1 MKPVLKVSPF
11 ILLIAIL
18 IHISCRKETSCEG
31 CATKNNK
38 PPIAVAGPDQVITLP
53 IDSVLLDGRSS
64 SDPDGNISNY
74 LWTKISGPV
83 SSNIIKPSDSITKVK
98 YLVAGSY
105 FFELKVT
112 DNVGLSAKDTMRII
126 VDSVLTTN
134 HPPIANAGADQ
145 IITLPT
151 NAVNLDGSAS
161 TDPENNITSYAWTK
175 ISGPSSFNI
184 ASVSTVQTQVTNLV
198 QGTYQFELK
207 VTDNGRLSARDTMQV
222 FVNATTNHPPIAN
235 AGNDTTI
242 ILPANII
249 NLDGSRSTDPEN
261 NIVSYIWSK
270 ISGPPSF
277 SMANPN
283 TVQTQVTSLAAGIY
297 KFELKVTDAGGLFS
311 KDTVLVTVNDAGA
324 QCNLTMVLVGI
335 LSMSRDHLAAAAAG
349 TKVLFAG
356 GWSVAYNDVTSR
368 VDIYDT
374 VSQTWSTAELTQARY
389 DISVIAVG
397 NKIFFAGGTDDWFYT
412 SRIDIYDVSS
422 NTWSTAELSKARG
435 RMAVAAIG
443 NKVFFAGGDCF
454 DGVGGGTMI
463 NSVSDVVDIYD
474 ISTSTWTVSHLSE
487 RRGSLEFAGT
497 SLNNKFYVAGG
508 FFHQWG
514 ASPYISNKV
523 DVYDNA
529 SGSWSATTL
538 ANARADIGTAVA
550 DNKIFWV
557 GGHDFSSA
565 SDEVEILDI
574 NLQTRNFYHL
584 SQARG
589 RIQTAIKDNKI
600 IFFTGDYGDKIDIYN
615 IITQTWCWAQTPLQ
629 VNYSGLVVSG
639 NNIYVGGGT
648 IGSSAD
654 TNQVWKLEF

>member
-1 MKPVLKVSPF
+1 MKPALKF
-11 ILLIAIL
+11 LAFALLACAFVY
-18 IHISCRKETSCEG
+18 ISCKKEYSCEG
-31 CATKNNK
+31 CADKNK
-38 PPIAVAGPDQVITLP
+38 PPIANAGGDTIIVLP
-53 IDSVLLDGRSS
+53 VDSVKLDGTLSR
-64 SDPDGNISNY
+64 DPDGTITNF
-74 LWTKISGPV
+74 LWTKIAGPA

-98 YLVAGSY
+98 SLVAGIY
-105 FFELKVT
+105 LFELKVT
-112 DNVGLSAKDTMRII
+112 DNGGLSAKDTMRII
-126 VDSVLTTN
+126 VDPVLTTN
-134 HPPIANAGADQ
+134 HPPIANAGANQ

-151 NAVNLDGSAS
+151 NVVNLDGGAS
-161 TDPENNITSYAWTK
+161 TDPENNIISYAWTK

-184 ASVSTVQTQVTNLV
+184 ASGSTVQTQVTNLV
-198 QGTYQFELK
+198 QGIYQ
-207 VTDNGRLSARDTMQV
+207 
-222 FVNATTNHPPIAN
+222 
-235 AGNDTTI
+235 
-242 ILPANII
+242 
-249 NLDGSRSTDPEN
+249 
-261 NIVSYIWSK
+261 
-270 ISGPPSF
+270 
-277 SMANPN
+277 
-283 TVQTQVTSLAAGIY
+283 
-297 KFELKVTDAGGLFS
+297 FELKVTDAGGLFS
-311 KDTVLVTVNDAGA
+311 KSTVQVTVNDVVA
-324 QCNLTMVLVGI
+324 QCSLTMVPIGV
-335 LSMSRDHLAAAAAG
+335 LSMPRDHLAAVASG

-356 GWSVAYNDVTSR
+356 GWSSANQDVTSR

-397 NKIFFAGGTDDWFYT
+397 NKIFFAGGTDDWFFT

-443 NKVFFAGGDCF
+443 NRVFFAGGDCF
-454 DGVGGGTMI
+454 DGDAGGTMI

-474 ISTSTWTVSHLSE
+474 ISTNTWTVSHLSE
-487 RRGSLEFAGT
+487 RRGNLEFAGM

-557 GGHDFSSA
+557 GGHGLSSS

-574 NLQTRNFYHL
+574 NLQTRNFHHL

-600 IFFTGDYGDKIDIYN
+600 IFFTGDYGDRVDIYN
-615 IITQTWCWAQTPLQ
+615 IITQTWCWTQSPFQ

-639 NNIYVGGGT
+639 NNIFVGGGT
-648 IGSSAD
+648 IGSSGDA
-654 TNQVWKLEF
+654 NQVWKLEF